1 METSIIDDVMGFDPS
16 SVAQSFEATAE
27 KKSVNQNIYRTNPV
41 NSKSEDGHYHAK
53 IRILLNPYNIKRSIV
68 HQARYAMRDANGFFT
83 AISSLSDGNKEC
95 PIFKGWKK
103 LWFAKM
109 ADPNDPSK
117 TVPDPAKQSW
127 ARAKFDKSESDWVLV
142 QIIEDENQPELTGQ
156 FKVMKIARD
165 IKNRM
170 LAKMNPTDPAKIK
183 QPLMDYL
190 FGTLLDLDVQPG
202 PDDPDKP
209 ERKQREI
216 NYSLCDFDTDPYPI
230 IKTDGT
236 PLFDDDELAIIE
248 TYNKANTDLF
258 KSTIELNKA
267 ATEAAKTRAQSKI
280 DKASATKAEVVAQ
293 VKELYAKAIEY
304 IKANAIDPVVECG
317 YKPWTADLTDRVN
330 NWLDKVLKL
339 EDPAS
344 DFSVSESAPTK
355 ADGTATAPESAAP
368 TATAVNVSA
377 TPAATVADASTS
389 TDDDLPF

>member
-27 KKSVNQNIYRTNPV
+27 KKSVNLNIYRTNPV

-83 AISSLSDGNKEC
+83 AISMLSDGNKEC

-109 ADPNDPSK
+109 ADPADPSK
-117 TVPDPAKQSW
+117 GIPDTTKQSW

-156 FKVMKIARD
+156 FKVMKIAKD

-170 LAKMNPTDPAKIK
+170 LAKMNPTDPSKIK

-216 NYSLCDFDTDPYPI
+216 SYSLCDFDTDPHPI

-236 PLFDDDELAIIE
+236 PLFDDDELSIIE
-248 TYNKANTDLF
+248 EYNKANTDLF
-258 KSTIELNKA
+258 KATIELNKA
-267 ATEAAKTRAQSKI
+267 TTEAAKTRAQAKI
-280 DKASATKAEVVAQ
+280 DKAAATKEEVVAQ

-317 YKPWTADLTDRVN
+317 YKPWTAELTDRVN
-330 NWLDKVLKL
+330 NWLDKVLRL

-344 DFSVSESAPTK
+344 DFSVSESAPIIPAESGFAST
-355 ADGTATAPESAAP
+355 TAPAEKTVNTAP
-368 TATAVNVSA
+368 VS
-377 TPAATVADASTS
+377 PIMVASSTDI
-389 TDDDLPF
+389 DDDLPF